1 MRNLSDSWLTLV
13 AIIALLMSLAANANA
28 AAKDFRISVPD
39 FTAASEKEGDEAA
52 AQVLESYEKVIGE
65 LIRQMADPKSS
76 ANAKTLAA
84 YLLGELRVVR
94 AVTTLAD
101 NIDLKAPRIDP
112 KFRRGR
118 WGEYPAQEALN
129 KIGPAA
135 AGEVVVRLRTE
146 QNQLRRKLMVGVI
159 RGVYGDDLGRLFV
172 QNRLAK
178 ERDPMHKQN
187 LNLAL
192 KEFPQ

>member
-1 MRNLSDSWLTLV
+1 MRNLSVSWLTLV
-13 AIIALLMSLAANANA
+13 ALIALLTSLTMKTNVS
-28 AAKDFRISVPD
+28 AKDFRISVPD
-39 FTAASEKEGDEAA
+39 FTATSEKEGDEAA
-52 AQVLESYEKVIGE
+52 AQVLKSYGKVTGE
-65 LIRQMADPKSS
+65 LIDQMRDRNSS

-84 YLLGELRVVR
+84 YLLGELRASR
-94 AVTTLAD
+94 AVWTLAD

-112 KFRRGR
+112 KFSIGR
-118 WGEYPAQEALN
+118 WGEFPAQEALH
-129 KIGPAA
+129 KIGVPAA
-135 AGEVVVRLRTE
+135 AEVLRRLLTE
-146 QNQLRRKLMVGVI
+146 QNELRRKLMVKVI

-178 ERDPMHKQN
+178 ETDPMHKEN